1 MNDTFVCNIQ
11 VLCIYCI
18 DSNCAL
24 TEIDLLFT
32 IINFQ
37 TKISIHWQFLAHSI
51 MFMWTIL
58 FTNMID
64 INPRTD
70 KQLSVQ

>member
-1 MNDTFVCNIQ
+1 MCNTQ
-11 VLCIYCI
+11 VLCIYCG
-18 DSNCAL
+18 L

-37 TKISIHWQFLAHSI
+37 TKISLHWQFLDHSI